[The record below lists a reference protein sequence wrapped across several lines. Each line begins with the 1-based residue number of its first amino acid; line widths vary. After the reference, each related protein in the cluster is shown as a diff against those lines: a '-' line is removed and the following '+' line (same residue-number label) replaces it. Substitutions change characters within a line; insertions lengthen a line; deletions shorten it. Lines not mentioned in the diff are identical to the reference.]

1 MSTVSLTPS
10 PREGYGQDMRPGW
23 GVFTGVLVTALCAG
37 PVRAGS
43 DPAVPPPPAAPNAP
57 AAAPAPNQGQVPLIL
72 SIQEMSLTATPYG
85 DTGDMD
91 RVKSTHGGGTSS
103 WPSPNTPIARG
114 VYFSFS
120 PSCIPGV
127 DEPLVPQRATRRH

>member
-1 MSTVSLTPS
+1 
-10 PREGYGQDMRPGW
+10 MRRGS
-23 GVFTGVLVTALCAG
+23 VLLIVLLAAALWAG

-43 DPAVPPPPAAPNAP
+43 DPATTTPGVTPTTP
-57 AAAPAPNQGQVPLIL
+57 AAAPAPAQGQVPLIL
-72 SIQEMSLTATPYG
+72 SIREMALSATRVG

-91 RVKSTHGGGTSS
+91 RVRSTNGSGTSS

-127 DEPLVPQRATRRH
+127 DEPLVPQRARRR